1 MYRALQTSI
10 FPDIEREFLE
20 KVVQKAKFKR
30 FKKGEVLFKEG
41 DIGDVLYVIR
51 KGSVKISRR
60 DMEGRDIAQTYI
72 PAGNYVGEMA
82 LLADKPLPRSATA
95 IAAVATETILIEKAD
110 FLGLLESSVAAKK
123 RITQLAEERRIQNL
137 TQRQDKDIGAM
148 LDFVFDKGVTDADN
162 LLVIDSDL
170 CIGCDNCEHAC
181 AATHGGCSRLDR
193 KGGQSFA
200 AVQVPIS
207 CRHCEN
213 PLCMTDCPPD
223 ALTRLPNGEVVIRDS
238 CIGCGNCSRNCPYGV
253 IQMVHE
259 HPKEPFSLLS
269 FLGLKKKH
277 HGEED
282 AGATKAAKCD
292 LCSKLT
298 SGPACVRACPTGAA
312 MRVNP
317 SKLVELI
324 ASKEEAR
331 Q

>member
-1 MYRALQTSI
+1 
-10 FPDIEREFLE
+10 
-20 KVVQKAKFKR
+20 
-30 FKKGEVLFKEG
+30 
-41 DIGDVLYVIR
+41 
-51 KGSVKISRR
+51 
-60 DMEGRDIAQTYI
+60 
-72 PAGNYVGEMA
+72 
-82 LLADKPLPRSATA
+82 
-95 IAAVATETILIEKAD
+95 
-110 FLGLLESSVAAKK
+110 
-123 RITQLAEERRIQNL
+123 
-137 TQRQDKDIGAM
+137 
-148 LDFVFDKGVTDADN
+148 
-162 LLVIDSDL
+162 
-170 CIGCDNCEHAC
+170 
-181 AATHGGCSRLDR
+181 
-193 KGGQSFA
+193 
-200 AVQVPIS
+200 
-207 CRHCEN
+207 
-213 PLCMTDCPPD
+213 MTDCPPD